1 MYEEEYDKLKLELG
15 AANQKIDK
23 QDRQYTLERKE
34 IVKALELAEEQTELD
49 KATIS
54 KIIS

>member
-15 AANQKIDK
+15 AASQKIDK
-23 QDRQYTLERKE
+23 QDRQYALERKE
-34 IVKALELAEEQTELD
+34 IVKALDLAEEQTELD

-54 KIIS
+54 KIIN